1 MKGIILLFLLLIPIN
16 CFSQE
21 FTHSGFI
28 RDSKEVGIEN
38 IEVELWKRS
47 KSDYLI
53 TEVGYSNFSYTGGTP
68 VNGCDDCVTGPYNIG
83 FSFNYFGN
91 NYTQFFIGSNGWIG
105 FSPGQTSGFTA
116 QFIPNAGA
124 PRNAIL
130 ANWEDLFPATGNINF
145 YTTGSSPNRILVVN
159 FNSVPFFS
167 CRTTFVTWQVV
178 LYESNNEIRINY
190 LNKPQCGSSS
200 ATAGLTN
207 IDGSKVVPI
216 GGKNATQWSI
226 NTPISY
232 SFTQAPPE
240 IDFNLHSS
248 VITNNFGFYNFT
260 STGLDINNYNFQ
272 IRLNSRPPNS
282 MFNNIDMQSILDL
295 VLQKRNLTS
304 VDYYISDLNNDQN
317 FTISDVWIIISLQ
330 SLQMPEF
337 NESIYTGLLYGN
349 LIFNSSEWTQIK
361 NSTQNLKSLIPGS
374 TNIIIENPQRGGT
387 SNFWMT
393 SLGFSNNWKISY

>member
-53 TEVGYSNFSYTGGTP
+53 TELEYSNFSYTGGSP

-91 NYTQFFIGSNGWIG
+91 NYTEFFIGSNGWVG

-130 ANWEDLFPATGNINF
+130 PDWEDLFPETGNINF
-145 YTTGSSPNRILVVN
+145 YTTGSSPNRMLVVN
-159 FNSVPFFS
+159 FNSVPFFG
-167 CRTTFVTWQVV
+167 CRTQFVTWQVV
-178 LYESNNEIRINY
+178 LYESTNEIRINY
-190 LNKPQCGSSS
+190 LNKPLCNGSS

-207 IDGSKVVPI
+207 IDGNKVVPI

-226 NTPISY
+226 SSPVSY
-232 SFTQAPPE
+232 SLTQAPPE
-240 IDFNLHSS
+240 IDFSLHSF
-248 VITNNFGFYNFT
+248 VLTNNFGFYNFT

-272 IRLNSRPPNS
+272 IRLSAKSPVS
-282 MFNNIDMQSILDL
+282 SFNNIDMQSILDL
-295 VLQKRNLTS
+295 ILQKRNLTS

-330 SLQMPEF
+330 SFQISEL
-337 NESIYTGLLYGN
+337 NGD
-349 LIFNSSEWTQIK
+349 LIFNSSEWSQIK

-374 TNIIIENPQRGGT
+374 ANIIIENPQRGGT